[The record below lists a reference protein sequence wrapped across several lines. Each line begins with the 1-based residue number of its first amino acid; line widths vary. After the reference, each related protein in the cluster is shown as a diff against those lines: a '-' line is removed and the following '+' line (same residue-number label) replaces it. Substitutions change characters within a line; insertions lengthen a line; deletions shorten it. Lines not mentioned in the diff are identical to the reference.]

1 MADYGIAVL
10 YALFLWWFS
19 TGVILFLDGLPRW
32 TFKWSMAGATV
43 LLVGALHGVWATS
56 HEETP
61 FGAYAGF
68 SCGLMVWA
76 WNEMAFLM
84 GYATGPVRVACP
96 PGVTGWA
103 RFALATKTILH
114 HELAILV
121 SAAVVVAVTWGGTNQ
136 VGTVT
141 FFVLWLMR
149 LSTKFNI
156 FLGVPNLSEEFL
168 PSHLEYL
175 KSYFVRRPMNM
186 LFPFTVT
193 ASTLFTTYL
202 LHMASTSAPF
212 SATAYSLLS
221 TLSGLA
227 VIEHWFLVVPLPVAA
242 LWRWGLRTHDN
253 LRAEPP
259 TWPALC
265 EGCPIV
271 KEAGQDHAADGSS
284 PQLRA
289 WSIPLDGECDP
300 ARLRGL
306 LDAIGNG
313 SYGEVES
320 VDGIVRAG
328 ARWIRFDLEG
338 MSPVELPPGGQPR
351 HQSRVVAVGHALDGT
366 RLQAAF
372 ADCAA
377 RPVEPLRREAGG
389 SGH

>member
-1 MADYGIAVL
+1 MAEYGIAVL

-19 TGVILFLDGLPRW
+19 TGIILFLDGLPRW

-43 LLVGALHGVWATS
+43 LLAGALHGLWATG

-76 WNEMAFLM
+76 WNEIAFLM

-103 RFALATKTILH
+103 RFSLATRTILH

-121 SAAVVVAVTWGGTNQ
+121 SAAVVVAVTWGAPNQ
-136 VGTVT
+136 VGTIT

-202 LHMASTSAPF
+202 VHEAATSAPF
-212 SATAYSLLS
+212 PAAAYSLLS

-242 LWRWGLRTHDN
+242 LWRWGLRTHEN
-253 LRAEPP
+253 LRAEPHS
-259 TWPALC
+259 WPALC

-271 KEAGQDHAADGSS
+271 MEASHDRPDDGSS
-284 PQLRA
+284 PHLRA
-289 WSIPLDGECDP
+289 WSIPLDVECDP
-300 ARLRGL
+300 GRLRALSKPSAMAPMARSKVWTGL
-306 LDAIGNG
+306 SA
-313 SYGEVES
+313 
-320 VDGIVRAG
+320 
-328 ARWIRFDLEG
+328 
-338 MSPVELPPGGQPR
+338 
-351 HQSRVVAVGHALDGT
+351 
-366 RLQAAF
+366 
-372 ADCAA
+372 
-377 RPVEPLRREAGG
+377 
-389 SGH
+389 

>member
-1 MADYGIAVL
+1 MAEYGVAVL

-19 TGVILFLDGLPRW
+19 TGIILFLDGLPRW

-43 LLVGALHGVWATS
+43 LLAGALHGVWATS

-84 GYATGPVRVACP
+84 GYATGPVRVPCP

-114 HELAILV
+114 HELAILA
-121 SAAVVVAVTWGGTNQ
+121 SAAVVVAVTWGAPNQ

-193 ASTLFTTYL
+193 AATLFTTYL
-202 LHMASTSAPF
+202 VHNAVTSAPF
-212 SATAYSLLS
+212 PAAAYSLLS

-227 VIEHWFLVVPLPVAA
+227 VIEHWFLVLPLPVAA
-242 LWRWGLRTHDN
+242 LWGWGMRT
-253 LRAEPP
+253 R
-259 TWPALC
+259 
-265 EGCPIV
+265 
-271 KEAGQDHAADGSS
+271 
-284 PQLRA
+284 
-289 WSIPLDGECDP
+289 
-300 ARLRGL
+300 ARL
-306 LDAIGNG
+306 AAPP
-313 SYGEVES
+313 S
-320 VDGIVRAG
+320 A
-328 ARWIRFDLEG
+328 AA
-338 MSPVELPPGGQPR
+338 PPPGAP
-351 HQSRVVAVGHALDGT
+351 HLTTVG
-366 RLQAAF
+366 
-372 ADCAA
+372 
-377 RPVEPLRREAGG
+377 
-389 SGH
+389 